1 MSLTVRSTMLNK
13 NPDTHAIVE
22 LCSSET
28 SSLPRLCG
36 ELPRPPGIG
45 LEHPARPLADSLF
58 CGTHSTRSSS
68 SGVNPSC
75 TRYSEFSAMIENRST
90 GEPSEWASCRIRRVR
105 SMSFCPCA
113 VVVCGQTPNTS

>member
-1 MSLTVRSTMLNK
+1 MSLTVRSTMLNRK
-13 NPDTHAIVE
+13 PDTHAIVE
-22 LCSSET
+22 LCSSDT
-28 SSLPRLCG
+28 SSALRFLANF
-36 ELPRPPGIG
+36 R
-45 LEHPARPLADSLF
+45 ARPALDLRIWPPSADSLF

-68 SGVNPSC
+68 SAVNPSC

-90 GEPSEWASCRIRRVR
+90 AEPSEWASWRIRLVR

>member
-1 MSLTVRSTMLNK
+1 MSLTVLSTMLNK

-28 SSLPRLCG
+28 SSLPRLAANF
-36 ELPRPPGIG
+36 R
-45 LEHPARPLADSLF
+45 ARPALDLSTRPAAADSLF

-68 SGVNPSC
+68 SGVKPSC